1 MIKILLTNNS
11 ALVDSEYDKVYTDSP
26 YVIEKYNNAV
36 YLDTLL
42 DKNIDEAINDIRIKG
57 YEINKNIIDI
67 FFPKYKN
74 RNINIVDIKVEFT
87 NIFIN
92 IVKLYKLIELYP
104 NDEITIKVTKDE
116 LYNYDS
122 LNSIDRFVNVY
133 YWISNFVNKKNIKL
147 ICKNITREDLL
158 QDHLPINSWFLRLID
173 LDKKVLF
180 FNFLKKFNLIN
191 KNKNKIYLYKKS
203 PFLRE
208 IEPYLY
214 DLGYNLVDMPSVN
227 FKFNKNYD
235 GNVDEKLKNI
245 LERFFENNSINHV
258 YKETLF
264 VIYKKAIQH
273 YLQKEKYTEKYI
285 SKLDKSI
292 KIIVTNTINGFDSYI
307 FAKQLQENGYKII
320 NVMHGFSTSFKRKK
334 DFDFYEC
341 EAPDMTLCLNSSEK
355 KMYKE
360 FVPEAIL
367 HPISL
372 IQEAK
377 IKRLKFFKR
386 LYVNRML
393 KINDNVNIFYPSNM
407 YPFNNVTMYGYRL
420 SDKLIYD
427 FEKKLILLLSKLN
440 KRVIYKDYPRRCYI
454 DSNPINKY
462 VKDFKNIKAVGGS
475 FDFRYVSS
483 IGDIF
488 ILGVIGSSSTLT
500 WMLGENKPIIFLY
513 TNKSSF
519 INEEGRKKLEKLL
532 IVVNIDEDNWMDNLT
547 NILNKPYDEL
557 LKIWIEKKF
566 YRDLFDED
574 WLMGTNLH
582 AGKLGS
588 KYINRFILENN
599 KK

>member
-1 MIKILLTNNS
+1 MKKILLTNNS
-11 ALVDSEYDKVYTDSP
+11 TLVDSEYDKVYTDSP
-26 YVIEKYNNAV
+26 YVIEKYNNAI

-42 DKNIDEAINDIRIKG
+42 DENIDESINDIRIKG

-67 FFPKYKN
+67 FFPKYKS
-74 RNINIVDIKVEFT
+74 RNINIIDIKVEFT

-116 LYNYDS
+116 LYNYDN
-122 LNSIDRFVNVY
+122 LNSIDRFLNVY
-133 YWISNFVNKKNIKL
+133 YWISNLVKKKNIKL

-180 FNFLKKFNLIN
+180 FNFLKKLNIIN
-191 KNKNKIYLYKKS
+191 KNKEKIYLYKKS

-214 DLGYNLVDMPSVN
+214 GLGYNLINMPSVN
-227 FKFNKNYD
+227 FKFNKTYD
-235 GNVDEKLKNI
+235 GKRDEQLKNI
-245 LERFFENNSINHV
+245 LERFFENNSINYV

-273 YLQKEKYTEKYI
+273 YLQKEKYFEKYI

-292 KIIVTNTINGFDSYI
+292 KIIVTNTINGFDSHI
-307 FAKQLQENGYKII
+307 FAKQLQDNGYKII
-320 NVMHGFSTSFKRKK
+320 NVMHSFTHSFRREK
-334 DFDFYEC
+334 DIDFYEC
-341 EAPDMTLCLNSSEK
+341 EAPDMTLCLNNSEK
-355 KMYKE
+355 KMYKKL
-360 FVPEAIL
+360 VPKAIMY
-367 HPISL
+367 PISL
-372 IQEAK
+372 VQEAK

-386 LYVNRML
+386 LYVNRLL
-393 KINDNVNIFYPSNM
+393 KINDEVNIFYPSNL

-420 SDKLIYD
+420 PDKLIYD
-427 FEKKLILLLSKLN
+427 FEKKLIFLLSKLN

-462 VKDFKNIKAVGGS
+462 VQEFKNIKAVGGS

-488 ILGVIGSSSTLT
+488 ILGVIGTSSTLT

-532 IVVNIDEDNWMDNLT
+532 IVVNIDEDNWMNNLT

-557 LKIWIEKKF
+557 LKIWKEKKF

>member
-26 YVIEKYNNAV
+26 YVMEKYNNAV